1 MNSMTTEAKRLIEE
15 FAALSDEAKQEV
27 VAEILHISLNID
39 ESELTDEE
47 RCRVAAE
54 VWAAYDAQSAFSAC

>member
-47 RCRVAAE
+47 RCRVAVE
-54 VWAAYDAQSAFSAC
+54 VWAAYDAEEDAE

>member
-15 FAALSDEAKQEV
+15 FEALSDEAKQEV
-27 VAEILHISLNID
+27 VAEILHLSLNID

-54 VWAAYDAQSAFSAC
+54 VWAAYDAEEDAE

>member
-1 MNSMTTEAKRLIEE
+1 MEE

-27 VAEILHISLNID
+27 VAEILNLSLNID

-54 VWAAYDAQSAFSAC
+54 VWAAYDAEEDAE